1 MLIVLG
7 VGTYDEVSLLLLL
20 LLFFIFVVADP
31 PRGRDLVVVDSC
43 CLSCFSC
50 YGLWLL
56 LILFG
61 DRKDTHTHIV
71 FFFFFKIEA
80 MPWETEKIQEG

>member
-7 VGTYDEVSLLLLL
+7 DGTYDEVSLLLLL
-20 LLFFIFVVADP
+20 LLLLLLSFIFVVADP

-43 CLSCFSC
+43 CLSC

-61 DRKDTHTHIV
+61 DGKDTHTHIV
-71 FFFFFKIEA
+71 FFLLQNCRFSNR
-80 MPWETEKIQEG
+80 

>member
-7 VGTYDEVSLLLLL
+7 AGTYDEVLLLLL
-20 LLFFIFVVADP
+20 VLFFIFVAADP

-43 CLSCFSC
+43 CFSC

-61 DRKDTHTHIV
+61 DGKDTHTHIV
-71 FFFFFKIEA
+71 FLSSSKLSVFKQLKSKQRY
-80 MPWETEKIQEG
+80 TY

>member
-7 VGTYDEVSLLLLL
+7 DGTYDEVSLLLLS
-20 LLFFIFVVADP
+20 FIFIVADP
-31 PRGRDLVVVDSC
+31 PRGREFVVVDSC
-43 CLSCFSC
+43 CISC

-61 DRKDTHTHIV
+61 DGKDTHTHIV
-71 FFFFFKIEA
+71 FFSSSKLSVFKHIKSKQRY
-80 MPWETEKIQEG
+80 TY

>member
-7 VGTYDEVSLLLLL
+7 AGTYDEVLLLLL
-20 LLFFIFVVADP
+20 SLFFIFVVTDP

-43 CLSCFSC
+43 CFSC
-50 YGLWLL
+50 YGFWLL

-61 DRKDTHTHIV
+61 DTHTHIGFFSSSKLSV
-71 FFFFFKIEA
+71 FKQLKSKQRY
-80 MPWETEKIQEG
+80 TY